1 MKRKVLDITKYN
13 CPITFIKA
21 RDFLKSKSDQDR
33 VILIKGDENFTKLK
47 NALEK
52 NFSLVVDKKKNK
64 VFKIIVK
71 NT

>member
-1 MKRKVLDITKYN
+1 MKRKVLDITKCN

-21 RDFLKSKSDQDR
+21 RDFLKLKSDEDR

-52 NFSLVVDKKKNK
+52 NFLLVVDKKKNR
-64 VFKIIVK
+64 VFEIIVK
-71 NT
+71 NI

>member
-21 RDFLKSKSDQDR
+21 RDFLKLKSDEDR

-52 NFSLVVDKKKNK
+52 NFLLVVDKKKK
-64 VFKIIVK
+64 QSI
-71 NT
+71 

>member
-1 MKRKVLDITKYN
+1 MKRKVLDITKYE

-33 VILIKGDENFTKLK
+33 VILIKGNENFTKLK

-52 NFSLVVDKKKNK
+52 NFKLVVDKKKNK
-64 VFKIIVK
+64 VFEIIVK
-71 NT
+71 NI

>member
-1 MKRKVLDITKYN
+1 MKRKVVDITKYN

-21 RDFLKSKSDQDR
+21 RDFLKLKSDEDR

-52 NFSLVVDKKKNK
+52 NFLLVVEKKKNR
-64 VFKIIVK
+64 VFEIVVK
-71 NT
+71 NI